1 MRAPQARA
9 ATTNQVENRL
19 LPISE
24 ITEMSEHKQ
33 TWDADRYARN
43 ARFVSDLGAPVVE
56 LLAPKPGEHILD
68 LGCGDGAL
76 TEKLVAMGCNVVGVD
91 ASANFVDAARSRG
104 LDARVADGERLPFDG
119 EFDAVFSNAALHWI
133 KYPDSVIDGVWRAL
147 KPGGRFVAELGGY
160 GCVAKIVAALNA
172 ALARRGIDGASVN
185 PWYFPTVED
194 YQHRLEGRG
203 FLVSW
208 IALIPRPTPL
218 PGDVT
223 GWLETFALSF
233 TSALPESDRPTF
245 LAEVQEALRP
255 QLCDDAGNWT
265 ADYVR
270 LRFAATK
277 SKK

>member
-1 MRAPQARA
+1 MP
-9 ATTNQVENRL
+9 T
-19 LPISE
+19 SD
-24 ITEMSEHKQ
+24 Q
-33 TWDADRYARN
+33 TWDAERYARN

-56 LLAPKPGEHILD
+56 LLAPKPGERILD

-76 TEKLVAMGCNVVGVD
+76 TEKLVSMGCSVVGID
-91 ASANFVDAARSRG
+91 ASEDFIAAARSHG
-104 LDARVADGERLPFDG
+104 LDARIMDGERLTFDR
-119 EFDAVFSNAALHWI
+119 EFDAVFSNAALHWM
-133 KYPDSVIDGVWRAL
+133 KHPDDVIDGVWRAL
-147 KPGGRFVAELGGY
+147 KPGGRFVAELGGH

-172 ALARRGIDGASVN
+172 TLARRGIDGDSVN
-185 PWYFPTVED
+185 PWYFPTVVD
-194 YQHRLEGRG
+194 YRQRLAARG
-203 FLVSW
+203 FDVTW

-233 TSALPESDRPTF
+233 SSALPEKDRPTF

-255 QLCDDAGNWT
+255 QLCDTAGNWT

-277 SKK
+277 PKK